1 MILGALAGHAQTI
14 EVGASYRRLGN
25 GALVETAYVLEV
37 GPDKM
42 GIPHV
47 RFKLQVA
54 RGTSKSPVET
64 RTLALEA
71 FQSRFKERI
80 KVKN

>member
-1 MILGALAGHAQTI
+1 MILGALAGHTQTI
-14 EVGASYRRLGN
+14 EVGGCYRRSGS
-25 GALVETAYVLEV
+25 GALVETAYVLDV

-54 RGTSKSPVET
+54 RGSAQAATAET

-71 FQSRFKERI
+71 FQSKFKER
-80 KVKN
+80 VRN

>member
-1 MILGALAGHAQTI
+1 MILGSLAGHAPTI
-14 EVGASYRRLGN
+14 EVGASYRRFGH
-25 GALVETAYVLEV
+25 GALIETACVLEIV
-37 GPDKM
+37 SDKM

-47 RFKLQVA
+47 RFQLEVA
-54 RGTSKSPVET
+54 RGTGSPSFEV

-71 FQSRFKERI
+71 FQSRFRE